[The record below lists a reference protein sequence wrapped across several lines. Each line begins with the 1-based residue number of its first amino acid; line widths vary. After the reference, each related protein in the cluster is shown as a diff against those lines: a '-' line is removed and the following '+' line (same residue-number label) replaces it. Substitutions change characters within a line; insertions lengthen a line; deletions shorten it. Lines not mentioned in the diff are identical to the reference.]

1 MNYKFRK
8 SINSQDI
15 ELVIELVKSFGGN
28 PSEIEKIR
36 SHVKSELE
44 ELGDNR
50 VLFILEQGEEAVG
63 VVQLLLK
70 NADGDPDL
78 ANGEDM
84 AHVHALQI
92 KKSFQR
98 KGLATMMMK
107 SLESYALDNG
117 IRTLSLGVD
126 GDNHPALQLY
136 EKLGYILLK
145 EEEGL
150 TPESPLY
157 YLYKKIC

>member
-8 SINSQDI
+8 SINGQDI

-28 PSEIEKIR
+28 QSEIEKIR
-36 SHVKSELE
+36 SDVKSKLE

-70 NADGDPDL
+70 NTDGDPDL
-78 ANGEDM
+78 ANGDEV

-98 KGLATMMMK
+98 KGLASMMMK
-107 SLESYALDNG
+107 SL
-117 IRTLSLGVD
+117 
-126 GDNHPALQLY
+126 
-136 EKLGYILLK
+136 
-145 EEEGL
+145 
-150 TPESPLY
+150 
-157 YLYKKIC
+157 